1 MKRASGFKSSWRSA
15 ERGFD
20 SSWRSAEHG
29 FDSSWRSAEHGF
41 TLVEVVVA
49 LFIFAM
55 LATAGV
61 SLLSFA
67 VRAQAASAR
76 ALADVSDDRRLSAI
90 LTGDLG
96 QAVPRVSR
104 DEAGMPRPAFQA
116 SQRELLL
123 AYVRGGAAPQHVEIR
138 LENGQ
143 LVRAATPFVDGAPA
157 GKPLILETGI
167 ESVKLRFR
175 AKADWQDN
183 WDSERTDVIPRAL
196 ELTVTRRGEAPAKR
210 LFLVGTGE

>member
-1 MKRASGFKSSWRSA
+1 MRQATGLARV
-15 ERGFD
+15 R
-20 SSWRSAEHG
+20 RSAEHG
-29 FDSSWRSAEHGF
+29 FTLCRRSAEHGF

-76 ALADVSDDRRLSAI
+76 ALDDVSGDRRLSAI
-90 LTGDLG
+90 LIGDLG

-104 DEAGMPRPAFQA
+104 DEAGRPRPAFQA
-116 SQRELLL
+116 NQGTLLFG
-123 AYVRGGAAPQHVEIR
+123 YVRGGAKPQHVEIR
-138 LENGQ
+138 LDKGQ
-143 LVRAATPFVDGAPA
+143 LVRVATPFVDGAAAA
-157 GKPLILETGI
+157 GPLVLETDV
-167 ESVKLRFR
+167 ESAKLRFR
-175 AKADWQDN
+175 AKTDWQDN
-183 WDSERTDVIPRAL
+183 WDSERTDAIPRAL
-196 ELTVTRRGEAPAKR
+196 ELTITRRGEAPVRR

>member
-1 MKRASGFKSSWRSA
+1 MKRARSFRHRARSTEYGFTCLRRST
-15 ERGFD
+15 
-20 SSWRSAEHG
+20 
-29 FDSSWRSAEHGF
+29 EHGF

-61 SLLSFA
+61 SLLSFT

-76 ALADVSDDRRLSAI
+76 ALADVSADRRLSAI
-90 LTGDLG
+90 LTSDLG

-116 SQRELLL
+116 SQGELLL
-123 AYVRGGAAPQHVEIR
+123 AYVRGGGAPQHVEIR
-138 LENGQ
+138 LKNGQ
-143 LVRAATPFVDGAPA
+143 LVRTATPFVDGAPA
-157 GKPLILETGI
+157 GKPLILETGV
-167 ESVKLRFR
+167 ERVKLRFR
-175 AKADWQDN
+175 ARADWQDN
-183 WDSERTDVIPRAL
+183 WDSERTDAIPRAL
-196 ELTVTRRGEAPAKR
+196 EMTVTRRGEVPVKR

>member
-1 MKRASGFKSSWRSA
+1 MRQAIDLARV
-15 ERGFD
+15 R
-20 SSWRSAEHG
+20 
-29 FDSSWRSAEHGF
+29 RSAEHGF

-76 ALADVSDDRRLSAI
+76 ALEDVSGDRRLSAI
-90 LTGDLG
+90 LIGDLG

-104 DEAGMPRPAFQA
+104 DEGGRPRPAFQA
-116 SQRELLL
+116 NRGALLFG
-123 AYVRGGAAPQHVEIR
+123 YVRGGAKPQHVEIR
-138 LENGQ
+138 LDKGQ
-143 LVRAATPFVDGAPA
+143 LVRIAAPFVDGAA
-157 GKPLILETGI
+157 AASPLILETGV
-167 ESVKLRFR
+167 ESAKLRFR
-175 AKADWQDN
+175 AKTDWQDN
-183 WDSERTDVIPRAL
+183 WDSERTDAIPRAL
-196 ELTVTRRGEAPAKR
+196 ELTITRQGEAPVRR